1 MFQRP
6 ISYKDKLSR
15 LALFLP
21 VHEGGKADVGVR
33 LLDHGDQQGRS
44 QVRHALFIQYC
55 FKIYVFI
62 GCVKSSVA
70 DQSHFDVD
78 PNPNPENHIWE
89 EWIRILGST
98 YPE

>member
-44 QVRHALFIQYC
+44 QVRHALLYNNVS
-55 FKIYVFI
+55 KVVFI
-62 GCVKSSVA
+62 GCVKSSFA

-78 PNPNPENHIWE
+78 PNPENHIWE

-98 YPE
+98 FPE